1 MPSYSI
7 HVVEPTR
14 RSGSRRTC
22 AFQSPIRKSKSCE
35 PSRSGANFAG
45 AGETEGA
52 GDCCPLEDSKPNC
65 NSANKQIERDFM
77 KSSSDLRSTVLFFEL
92 DQNHVQRLIA
102 NVLRGVSQRI
112 AIKNVARLQFA
123 FRGFAIRRVIAIPA
137 AFQNVNHVGRM
148 RMDLLLHA
156 GRQRRFENAN
166 TIVLE
171 LHLDGFGIND
181 CWILRVRVTDPNGEW
196 QRDCN
201 CED

>member
-35 PSRSGANFAG
+35 PSRSGENFAG

-77 KSSSDLRSTVLFFEL
+77 KCSSDLRGHSVIFEL
-92 DQNHVQRLIA
+92 DQNHVQRLVA
-102 NVLRGVSQRI
+102 YVLRGVGQGV
-112 AIKNVARLQFA
+112 AI
-123 FRGFAIRRVIAIPA
+123 
-137 AFQNVNHVGRM
+137 
-148 RMDLLLHA
+148 
-156 GRQRRFENAN
+156 E
-166 TIVLE
+166 
-171 LHLDGFGIND
+171 
-181 CWILRVRVTDPNGEW
+181 
-196 QRDCN
+196 
-201 CED
+201 